1 MPQSKWDLGFS
12 QAKVDEL
19 LALLSSRPNLKP
31 SILCHNNPDPDT
43 IASAYALNFLLY
55 KKLGM
60 RSTIAFGGV
69 VTRAENKAMIQRL
82 KIKMT
87 ALKKI
92 SATKFDSLMLI
103 DAQPGSGNN
112 LMSSKDSLPLVVID
126 HHPFRKLSQKV
137 PFHDVRPDYG
147 STSTIIT
154 EYILAAGLKIPTSIA
169 NALLY
174 GLKTDT
180 NSLIRGACKADY
192 HAFNHLIPLTNPRVI
207 GCIEK
212 PELPVTYFEEYHRGL
227 ANILIY
233 RDTAISTLGKI
244 KTESIV
250 PELSDVMLR
259 IEGISWSLCIGE
271 NADNLVLSLRSRSR
285 KLKAG
290 TILVRL
296 LGKSGSAG
304 GHREMA
310 GGIAPVSGMN
320 EMDRKL
326 FCQKLV
332 NDFLKMIKRPISNPR
347 RLIQEQSVS

>member
-1 MPQSKWDLGFS
+1 MPATKWDLSLS

-19 LALLSSRPNLKP
+19 LAELSPRPNLSP
-31 SILCHNNPDPDT
+31 LILCHNNPDPDT
-43 IASAYALNFLLY
+43 IAGAYALNFLLNR
-55 KKLGM
+55 KLGIKC
-60 RSTIAFGGV
+60 TIGYGGV

-82 KIKMT
+82 KIKMS
-87 ALKKI
+87 ALRKL
-92 SATKFDSLMLI
+92 SPGKFDSILLI

-112 LMSSKDSLPLVVID
+112 LMSSRNALPLVVID

-137 PFHDVRPDYG
+137 RFHDIRPDYG
-147 STSTIIT
+147 ATSTIIT

-180 NSLIRGACKADY
+180 NSLIRGACKAD
-192 HAFNHLIPLTNPRVI
+192 HQAFNHLIPLTNPRVI
-207 GCIEK
+207 GSIER

-233 RDTAISTLGKI
+233 RDTAICALGKI
-244 KTESIV
+244 ETESIV

-259 IEGISWSLCIGE
+259 IEGISWSLCMGE
-271 NADNLVLSLRSRSR
+271 NKDNVVLSLRSRSR

-290 TILVRL
+290 SILVKL

-310 GGIAPVSGMN
+310 GGITPVAGLS
-320 EMDRKL
+320 EIEKKL
-326 FCQKLV
+326 LCEKLV
-332 NDFLKMIKRPISNPR
+332 TDFLKMIKRPSSNPK
-347 RLIQEQSVS
+347 RLIADQSAS